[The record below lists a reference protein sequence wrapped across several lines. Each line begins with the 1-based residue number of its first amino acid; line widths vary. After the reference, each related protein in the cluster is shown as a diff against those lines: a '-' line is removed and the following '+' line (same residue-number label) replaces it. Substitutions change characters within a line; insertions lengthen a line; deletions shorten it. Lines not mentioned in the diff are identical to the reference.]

1 MPFKGVGVQVPSSA
15 LDKYMDIKTEIK
27 KLEDGTIDINVVLP
41 WSVVKK
47 AKDEVIDEHV
57 KDATLPGFRKGKAPR
72 DIVEKSLD
80 GGHIK
85 EDVLRKLLPEA
96 YAKAVNDLKIKPII
110 SPKIHVQK
118 IDDELDWEF
127 TAQTCEMPTIDL
139 GNYKEE
145 VKKITAKAKIVVPG
159 KESAPVSFEEITRA
173 LLESSKI
180 TIPAVIIDQ
189 EVEKLLA
196 QTLDEIKRLGLTLDQ
211 YLASTGKNIDALRDG
226 YKVKAETDVKLEFIL
241 QEIARSENITVED
254 KEIEDALNTAKTPA
268 ERQNL
273 EQNKY
278 LLASIIRQQKTLDFL
293 KNL

>member
-1 MPFKGVGVQVPSSA
+1 MGVQVPSSA
-15 LDKYMDIKTEIK
+15 LDKYMDIKSEIK

-96 YAKAVNDLKIKPII
+96 YAKAINELKIKPII

-118 IDDELDWEF
+118 IDDGLDWEF

-145 VKKITAKAKIVVPG
+145 VKKITSKSKIVVPG
-159 KESAPVSFEEITRA
+159 KETAPVSFEEITRA
-173 LLESSKI
+173 LLDSSKI

-211 YLASTGKNIDALRDG
+211 YLASTGKNIDALRDS

-241 QEIARSENITVED
+241 QEIARSESITVED

>member
-1 MPFKGVGVQVPSSA
+1 MGVQVPSSA

-47 AKDEVIDEHV
+47 TKDEVIDEHV
-57 KDATLPGFRKGKAPR
+57 KDATLPGFRKGKAPK

-96 YAKAVNDLKIKPII
+96 YAKAINDLKIKPII

-118 IDDELDWEF
+118 IDENQDWEF
-127 TAQTCEMPTIDL
+127 SAQTCEMPTIDL
-139 GNYKEE
+139 GNYKAE
-145 VKKITAKAKIVVPG
+145 VKKITGKSKIVVPG
-159 KESAPVSFEEITRA
+159 KEKAPVSFEEITKA
-173 LLESSKI
+173 LLDSSKI

>member
-1 MPFKGVGVQVPSSA
+1 
-15 LDKYMDIKTEIK
+15 MDIKTEIK

-47 AKDEVIDEHV
+47 TKDEVIDEHV
-57 KDATLPGFRKGKAPR
+57 KDATLPGFRKGKAPK

-96 YAKAVNDLKIKPII
+96 YAKAINDLKIKPII

-118 IDDELDWEF
+118 IDENQDWEF
-127 TAQTCEMPTIDL
+127 SAQTCEMPTIDL
-139 GNYKEE
+139 GNYKAE
-145 VKKITAKAKIVVPG
+145 VKKITGKSKIVVPG
-159 KESAPVSFEEITRA
+159 KESAPVSFEEITKA
-173 LLESSKI
+173 LLDSSKI

>member
-1 MPFKGVGVQVPSSA
+1 MGVQVPSSA

-47 AKDEVIDEHV
+47 TKDEVIDEHV
-57 KDATLPGFRKGKAPR
+57 KDATLPGFRKGKAPK

-96 YAKAVNDLKIKPII
+96 YAKAINDLKIKPII

-118 IDDELDWEF
+118 IDENQDWEF
-127 TAQTCEMPTIDL
+127 SAQTCEMPTIDL
-139 GNYKEE
+139 GNYKAE
-145 VKKITAKAKIVVPG
+145 VKKITGKSKIVVPG
-159 KESAPVSFEEITRA
+159 KESAPVSFEEITKA
-173 LLESSKI
+173 LLDSSKI